1 MIKPRN
7 IFVKQMRLHTKP
19 GAMRDRKKE
28 LNKKL
33 CRQEVEMDV
42 VKRIEGR
49 EVTFKLGAI
58 ARDPRDLELVVESW
72 LEAVDPEGFKEL
84 LNMVEAEGGRQ
95 GDDLWLDSLLDT
107 VEFYAPEGYYSGWS
121 KETNEYGFWKLE
133 EA

>member
-1 MIKPRN
+1 
-7 IFVKQMRLHTKP
+7 
-19 GAMRDRKKE
+19 
-28 LNKKL
+28 
-33 CRQEVEMDV
+33 MDV

-49 EVTFKLGAI
+49 EVTFELGAMAQGI
-58 ARDPRDLELVVESW
+58 LNTRDLELVVESW
-72 LEAVDPEGFKEL
+72 LEAVDPEGFEEL

-107 VEFYAPEGYYSGWS
+107 AEFYAPEGYYFGVS